1 MNADGSNQT
10 RLTTD
15 PAREFGAAWSPDG
28 TKIAFLRSLPA
39 ERDVYILNADGSDQ
53 HAVHP
58 EDSRSCPPG
67 SRFRWRRAAEERPWN
82 NRAGPQRTLIRPPRS
97 RRIPFRER
105 TQA

>member
-53 HAVHP
+53 HAAHP
-58 EDSRSCPPG
+58 RGFQFVPAWQPLPV
-67 SRFRWRRAAEERPWN
+67 EE
-82 NRAGPQRTLIRPPRS
+82 GG
-97 RRIPFRER
+97 
-105 TQA
+105 